1 MTALA
6 LTLDTAAVLASTGSD
21 GDAGALGLVF
31 FLSGFVFFALIFAR
45 YRNAD
50 KRYRHE
56 KQTRT
61 VRKNVQV
68 RDDFVRSR
76 TGLRN
81 RTMDGANHDSVSG
94 SLNPTAGSVQG
105 LMREIDRYRRLG

>member
-1 MTALA
+1 MIA
-6 LTLDTAAVLASTGSD
+6 AAVLASTGSD
-21 GDAGALGLVF
+21 GDPGAFGLVF
-31 FLSGFVFFALIFAR
+31 FLSGFVFFFVIFAR

-61 VRKNVQV
+61 VTKNIEV

-76 TGLRN
+76 KGLSN

-94 SLNPTAGSVQG
+94 SLNPTARSVHG
-105 LMREIDRYRRLG
+105 LMREINRYRHLG